1 MNYVDK
7 VLYKVKISP
16 NNLLPYLLCLT
27 VHVIKKLTF
36 NRHTTGTGTDSLHGC
51 LYEHSNVYCG
61 LPCGGMLVS
70 SVLFAN
76 DTVLLAESAEDMKRS
91 LQCLQPWCEE
101 WSVEL
106 NGEKSALMHMKN
118 RRVDRCAATFKMSL

>member
-16 NNLLPYLLCLT
+16 NNLLPYLFCLT

-36 NRHTTGTGTDSLHGC
+36 NRARVQTVHTDACMNIVMYT
-51 LYEHSNVYCG
+51 VAFQ
-61 LPCGGMLVS
+61 CGGVLVS